1 MTNQHIAAPLQ
12 WNTPETLRALLCELV
27 NWESRTTTDGEKA
40 FPHRLAEKLRSIP
53 YFAEHPDQVELHDA
67 GLGRNSVTALY
78 KHPKAQDTIVLIS
91 HYDTVWTEEYG
102 VLEPFAFLPEELTA
116 KLHDHKEELPE
127 EALADL
133 ESGEYLFGR
142 GTMDMKMGLALH
154 MSLIEKAADAGWPVN
169 LVLLAVPD
177 EEVSSA
183 GMRTA
188 VKSLIRLKEEHRLT
202 YTLFLNGEPVFSQEP
217 GDPKEYIYTGSIGK
231 IMPAALFYGKETHV
245 GEPLKGITSTF
256 MASFLTQRMEWNR
269 IFEETDHGETTPLPV
284 TLQQKDL
291 KAHYSVQT
299 PYRSTSLY
307 NVFTMKR
314 TAAEV
319 MALFEEVAGDAVAAC
334 RSAYKEICQR
344 EGVPGVGDVRLLKY
358 EDLLKYAGDK
368 LGTHEVKRIITE
380 VSGEWEL
387 DDREK
392 SFKIVD
398 TLMIECQE
406 LAPAAVLLFAPPY
419 YPAVNTSEDALV
431 QELVLLMKEKAAAL
445 GTDVSQIHYFN
456 GISDLSYVHY
466 EDEGSGWKSF
476 ENNTPV
482 WGETYWM
489 PFEEMKALDAPV
501 LNVGPFGKDAHQ
513 RTERLHIDSAFV
525 RLPKMLDTLV
535 KYFFGEH

>member
-1 MTNQHIAAPLQ
+1 MTKQHTEAQLQ
-12 WNTPETLRALLCELV
+12 WDTPETLRALLGELV
-27 NWESRTTTDGEKA
+27 NWESRTTTEGEKA

-53 YFAEHPDQVELHDA
+53 YFETHPEQLELHDA

-78 KHPKAQDTIVLIS
+78 KNTRAQDTIVLIS
-91 HYDTVWTEEYG
+91 HFDTVWTEEYG
-102 VLEPFAFLPEELTA
+102 ALEPFAFHPEELTV
-116 KLHDHKEELPE
+116 KLHEYKEELPE
-127 EALADL
+127 EAVADL
-133 ESGEYLFGR
+133 ESGKYLFGR

-154 MSLIEKAADAGWPVN
+154 MSLIEKASVEEWPVN
-169 LVLLAVPD
+169 LVLLTVPD

-188 VKSLIRLKEEHRLT
+188 VKSLIRLKEEHSLT

-217 GDPKEYIYTGSIGK
+217 GDPKEYIYSGSIGK

-256 MASFLTQRMEWNR
+256 MASFLTQRMEWNSV
-269 IFEETDHGETTPLPV
+269 FEETDHGETTPLPV
-284 TLQQKDL
+284 TLQQTDL

-299 PYRSTSLY
+299 PYRSTALY

-319 MALFEEVAGDAVAAC
+319 MALFEGIAMDAVQAC
-334 RSAYKEICQR
+334 ESAYKEICKR
-344 EGVPGVGDVRLLKY
+344 EDVPGVGEIRLLKF
-358 EDLLKYAGDK
+358 EELIEYANKK
-368 LGTHEVKRIITE
+368 LGESEVKRIITE
-380 VSGEWEL
+380 VSGDWEL
-387 DDREK
+387 DDRDK

-398 TLMIECQE
+398 VLMIECQE
-406 LAPAAVLLFAPPY
+406 LAPATVLLFAPPY

-431 QELVLLMKEKAAAL
+431 QELVVLMQDKAKTL
-445 GTDVSQIHYFN
+445 GTEVTQIHYFN

-466 EDEGSGWKSF
+466 QDEGTGWKSF
-476 ENNTPV
+476 ERNTPV
-482 WGETYWM
+482 WGATYWM

-513 RTERLHIDSAFV
+513 RTERLHIESAFV
-525 RLPKMLDTLV
+525 RLPKMLETLV
-535 KYFFGEH
+535 KYFYGK

>member
-1 MTNQHIAAPLQ
+1 MTTQQTEPQLQ
-12 WNTPETLRALLCELV
+12 WDRPETLRALLCELV

-40 FPHRLAEKLRSIP
+40 FPHRLAEKLRSLP
-53 YFAEHPDQVELHDA
+53 YFETYPDQLELHDA

-78 KHPKAQDTIVLIS
+78 KNQSATDTIVLIS
-91 HYDTVWTEEYG
+91 HFDTVWTEEYG
-102 VLEPFAFLPEELTA
+102 ALEPFAFHPEELTA
-116 KLHDHKEELPE
+116 KLHEHKEELPE

-154 MSLIEKAADAGWPVN
+154 MSLIEKASAEQWPVN
-169 LVLLAVPD
+169 LILLAVPD

-188 VKSLIRLKEEHRLT
+188 VKSLVRLQQEHGLS

-217 GDPKEYIYTGSIGK
+217 GDPKEYIYSGSIGK

-256 MASFLTQRMEWNR
+256 MASFLTQRMEWNSV
-269 IFEETDHGETTPLPV
+269 FEETDHGETTPLPV

-291 KAHYSVQT
+291 KAHYSVQK
-299 PYRSTSLY
+299 PYRSTALY
-307 NVFTMKR
+307 NGFTMKR

-319 MALFEEVAGDAVAAC
+319 MELFEGIAKEAVSAC
-334 RSAYKEICQR
+334 ESTYRSICER
-344 EGVPGVGDVRLLKY
+344 ADIPGVGDIRLLKF
-358 EDLLKYAGDK
+358 EELVEYANQK
-368 LGTHEVKRIITE
+368 LGETEVQRIITE
-380 VSGEWEL
+380 VSGDWEL
-387 DDREK
+387 DDRDK

-398 TLMIECQE
+398 VLMIECQE
-406 LAPAAVLLFAPPY
+406 LAPATVLLFAPPY
-419 YPAVNTSEDALV
+419 YPAVNTSDNALV
-431 QELVLLMKEKAAAL
+431 QDLVTLMQKKATSL
-445 GTDVSQIHYFN
+445 GTEVTQIHYFN

-466 EDEGSGWKSF
+466 QDEGAGWKSF
-476 ENNTPV
+476 ERNTPV
-482 WGETYWM
+482 WGATYWM

-525 RLPKMLDTLV
+525 RLPQMLDTLT
-535 KYFFGEH
+535 KSFFRK

>member
-1 MTNQHIAAPLQ
+1 MANQHTGTELQ
-12 WNTPETLRALLCELV
+12 WNSPETLRALLCELV
-27 NWESRTTTDGEKA
+27 NWESRTTTEGEKA
-40 FPHRLAEKLRSIP
+40 FPHRLAEKLKSVP
-53 YFAEHPDQVELHDA
+53 YFEAHPEQLELHDA

-78 KHPKAQDTIVLIS
+78 KNHEAQDTIVLIS
-91 HYDTVWTEEYG
+91 HFDTVWTEEYG
-102 VLEPFAFLPEELTA
+102 ALEPFAFHPEELTA
-116 KLHDHKEELPE
+116 KLHEYKEELPE

-154 MSLIEKAADAGWPVN
+154 MSLIEKAASEQWPLN

-188 VKSLIRLKEEHRLT
+188 VKSLVRIKQEHDLT

-217 GDPKEYIYTGSIGK
+217 GDPREYIYSGTIGK

-256 MASFLTQRMEWNR
+256 MASFLTQRMEWNN

-299 PYRSTSLY
+299 PYRSTALY
-307 NVFTMKR
+307 NVFTMRR

-319 MALFEEVAGDAVAAC
+319 MELFEGIAKDSVQAC
-334 RSAYKEICQR
+334 ETTYSEICER
-344 EGVPGVGDVRLLKY
+344 EGVPKVGEIKLLKF
-358 EDLLKYAGDK
+358 EELMDYANNK
-368 LGTHEVKRIITE
+368 LGEAEVKRIITE
-380 VSGEWEL
+380 VSGDWEL
-387 DDREK
+387 DDRDK

-398 TLMIECQE
+398 VLMIECQE
-406 LAPAAVLLFAPPY
+406 LAPATVLLFAPPY
-419 YPAVNTSEDALV
+419 YPAVNTSDDALV
-431 QELVLLMKEKAAAL
+431 QELVTLMQDKASSL
-445 GTDVSQIHYFN
+445 GTEVSQIHYFN

-466 EDEGSGWKSF
+466 EDEGTGWKSF
-476 ENNTPV
+476 ERNTPV
-482 WGETYWM
+482 WGSTYWM

-513 RTERLHIDSAFV
+513 RTERLHIESAFV
-525 RLPKMLDTLV
+525 RLPQMLETLA
-535 KYFFGEH
+535 KHFCGK

>member
-1 MTNQHIAAPLQ
+1 MSNQHTGTELQ
-12 WNTPETLRALLCELV
+12 WDTPETLRALLCELV
-27 NWESRTTTDGEKA
+27 NWESRTTTEGEKA
-40 FPHRLAEKLRSIP
+40 FPHRLAEKMKSIP
-53 YFAEHPDQVELHDA
+53 YFEAHPEQLELHDA

-78 KHPKAQDTIVLIS
+78 KNHEAQDTIVLIS

-102 VLEPFAFLPEELTA
+102 ALEPFAFHPEELTV
-116 KLHDHKEELPE
+116 KLHEYKEELPE
-127 EALADL
+127 EAVADL

-154 MSLIEKAADAGWPVN
+154 MSLIEKASSEQWPVN

-188 VKSLIRLKEEHRLT
+188 VKSLVRMKQEHDLT

-217 GDPKEYIYTGSIGK
+217 GDPKEYLYTGSIGK

-256 MASFLTQRMEWNR
+256 MASFLTQRMEWNHV
-269 IFEETDHGETTPLPV
+269 FEETNHGETTPLPV

-299 PYRSTSLY
+299 PYRSTALY

-319 MALFEEVAGDAVAAC
+319 MELFEGIAKDSVEAC
-334 RSAYKEICQR
+334 ESAYTEICER
-344 EGVPGVGDVRLLKY
+344 ADVPKVGKIKLLKF
-358 EDLLKYAGDK
+358 EELMDYANKK
-368 LGTHEVKRIITE
+368 LGESEVKRIITE
-380 VSGEWEL
+380 VSGDGEL
-387 DDREK
+387 DDRDK

-398 TLMIECQE
+398 VLMIECQE
-406 LAPAAVLLFAPPY
+406 LAPATVLLFAPPY

-431 QELVLLMKEKAAAL
+431 QELVTLMQDKAIVL
-445 GTDVSQIHYFN
+445 GTEVSQIHYFN

-466 EDEGSGWKSF
+466 EDEGTGWKSF
-476 ENNTPV
+476 ERNTPV
-482 WGETYWM
+482 WGATYWM

-513 RTERLHIDSAFV
+513 RTERLHIESAFV
-525 RLPKMLDTLV
+525 RLPQMLETLT
-535 KYFFGEH
+535 KHFCGK